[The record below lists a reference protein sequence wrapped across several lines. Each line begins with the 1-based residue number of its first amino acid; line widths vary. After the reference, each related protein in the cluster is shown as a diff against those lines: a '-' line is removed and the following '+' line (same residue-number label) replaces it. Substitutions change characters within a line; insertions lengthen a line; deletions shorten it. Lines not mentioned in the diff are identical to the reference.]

1 MLKDATST
9 LNASDVTDI
18 SNVDISW
25 MMLIILIA
33 PLLFPYIPTPR
44 FLVCQGKQTRQHKSD
59 PAEDR
64 CADNEVLQE
73 LRLHSFAT
81 RLPPGH
87 GAAVKTRPLGKHHV
101 KPEWKC
107 QHNPKVIA
115 ANLSHRHDSGS
126 FLALLLVFPKIA
138 CKIKRASD

>member
-1 MLKDATST
+1 
-9 LNASDVTDI
+9 
-18 SNVDISW
+18 

-33 PLLFPYIPTPR
+33 RLLFPYTPTPR
-44 FLVCQGKQTRQHKSD
+44 FLVCPGKQTRQHESD

-81 RLPPGH
+81 RLLPGH
-87 GAAVKTRPLGKHHV
+87 GAAVKTRPLGKHHM
-101 KPEWKC
+101 KPEWNC
-107 QHNPKVIA
+107 RHNPKVIA
-115 ANLSHRHDSGS
+115 ANLSHRHYSGN
-126 FLALLLVFPKIA
+126 FLALLLFFPKIA